1 MTASNTGLRPY
12 ISLAADHLLRGNE
25 IIVIVDD
32 EIAIREPL
40 KLYFE
45 QNGFAVAD
53 ASNGGEL
60 MQLLAGREVAL
71 ILLDIG
77 LPDADGTS
85 LLPRITENYPDTSIV
100 MLSGQSD
107 IQVALECIRNGADD
121 YIAKPV
127 QFNEILVAVK
137 KNLEKRRLVLEN
149 RRYQEDL
156 EQAYFRIQLLHQL
169 SLKMNSVY
177 LNAVQL
183 DEILRAILV
192 GITAN
197 EGLRF
202 NRAFLALFDQ
212 EGRMLE
218 GRMAIGP
225 GCREEAAQIWAE
237 MRDKELNFIDIINN
251 LGKTCMRDDDA
262 VNQIVK
268 ALKIP
273 VALTDHILI
282 RSAIERKSFK
292 VIRGNSSIPVPYDLI
307 SLLKEDTFVVVP
319 LFAPGRSIG
328 VIIADNYVTRKPI
341 PDSHLST
348 LELFASQGSLAIEQS
363 RLYMDMQHKITE
375 LEELTGEL
383 DKNKDLLIE
392 AERYSALGQ
401 MAAQMVHIIRNPIT
415 SIGGVARI
423 LARKIEGA
431 EWKKYLDVM
440 VKETDRLEATLT
452 ELFDFVSQPQGEKQN
467 GNLYPLIKK
476 TLVLLQTGMAKQN
489 ISWTLDLAE
498 PDPVIYMD
506 AKQIRR
512 VFLNVMRNAMEAMPK
527 GGTLKITATADE
539 QWAHVSLRDTGIG
552 LSGAYL
558 DRATE
563 PFFTTKTYGTGMG
576 LTLVDR
582 FIKAHGGNFS
592 LNRLDNGLE
601 VKINLPLARNENF

>member
-1 MTASNTGLRPY
+1 MIAPNTGLRPY
-12 ISLAADHLLRGNE
+12 ISLAPEYLLHNDE
-25 IIVIVDD
+25 VIVIVDD

-53 ASNGGEL
+53 ASSGREL
-60 MQLLAGREVAL
+60 ISLLANRHVAL
-71 ILLDIG
+71 VLLDIG
-77 LPDADGTS
+77 LPDANGAS
-85 LLPRITENYPDTSIV
+85 LLPQITTNYPDVSIV
-100 MLSGQSD
+100 MLSGQAD
-107 IQVALECIRNGADD
+107 IQVALDCICNGADD
-121 YIAKPV
+121 YITKPV
-127 QFNEILVAVK
+127 QFNEIMVAVK
-137 KNLEKRRLVLEN
+137 KNMGKRRLILEN

-156 EQAYFRIQLLHQL
+156 EQTYFRIQLLHQL

-177 LNAVQL
+177 LNAVEL

-202 NRAFLALFDQ
+202 NRAFLALFDPSNQ
-212 EGRMLE
+212 FLE

-225 GCREEAAQIWAE
+225 GCREEAAKIWEE
-237 MRDKELNFIDIINN
+237 MRVKELNFIEIIKN
-251 LGKTCMRDDDA
+251 LGQACMREDDT

-268 ALKIP
+268 TLRIP
-273 VALTDHILI
+273 VTLTDHILI
-282 RSAIERKSFK
+282 KSATERRSFK
-292 VIRGNSSIPVPYDLI
+292 VSAGISSIPVPHDLI
-307 SLLKEDTFVVVP
+307 NLLKEDTFIVVP

-341 PDSHLST
+341 PDSHVST

-363 RLYMDMQHKITE
+363 RMHMDMQKKIAE
-375 LEELTGEL
+375 LEEVTHEL

-423 LARKIEGA
+423 LSRKIEGE

-452 ELFDFVSQPQGEKQN
+452 ELFDFVSQSPGEKQLS
-467 GNLYPLIKK
+467 NLYPLIQK
-476 TLVLLQTGMAKQN
+476 TVILLQTSLVKQH

-498 PDPVIYMD
+498 PDPVIFMD

-512 VFLNVMRNAMEAMPK
+512 VFLNIIRNAMEAMPN
-527 GGTLKITATADE
+527 GGMLKIAAQVDNE
-539 QWAHVSLRDTGIG
+539 WVHISLRDTGIG

-558 DRATE
+558 DKATE

-592 LNRLDNGLE
+592 LNRHDNGLE
-601 VKINLPLARNENF
+601 VKINLPLAKNENI

>member
-1 MTASNTGLRPY
+1 MIAPNTGLRPY
-12 ISLAADHLLRGNE
+12 ISLAPEHLLHNDE
-25 IIVIVDD
+25 VIVIVDD

-53 ASNGGEL
+53 ASSGSEL
-60 MQLLAGREVAL
+60 ISLLANRHVAL
-71 ILLDIG
+71 VLLDIG
-77 LPDADGTS
+77 LPDADGAS
-85 LLPRITENYPDTSIV
+85 LLPQITTNYPDVSIV
-100 MLSGQSD
+100 MLSGQAD
-107 IQVALECIRNGADD
+107 IQVALDCIRNGADD
-121 YIAKPV
+121 YITKPV
-127 QFNEILVAVK
+127 QFNEIMVAVK
-137 KNLEKRRLVLEN
+137 KNLEKRRLILEN

-156 EQAYFRIQLLHQL
+156 EQAYFRIRLLHQL

-177 LNAVQL
+177 LNAVEL

-202 NRAFLALFDQ
+202 NRAFLALFDPSNQ
-212 EGRMLE
+212 FLE

-237 MRDKELNFIDIINN
+237 MRVKELNFIEIIKN
-251 LGKTCMRDDDA
+251 LGQACMREDDT

-268 ALKIP
+268 TLRIP
-273 VALTDHILI
+273 VTLADHILI
-282 RSAIERKSFK
+282 KSATERRSFK
-292 VIRGNSSIPVPYDLI
+292 VSAGISSIPVPHDLI
-307 SLLKEDTFVVVP
+307 NLLKEDTFIVVP

-341 PDSHLST
+341 PDSHVST

-363 RLYMDMQHKITE
+363 RMHMDMQKKIAE
-375 LEELTGEL
+375 LEEVTHEL

-423 LARKIEGA
+423 LSRKIEGE

-452 ELFDFVSQPQGEKQN
+452 ELFDFVSQSPGEKQLS
-467 GNLYPLIKK
+467 NLYPLIQK
-476 TLVLLQTGMAKQN
+476 TVILLQTSLVKQH

-498 PDPVIYMD
+498 PDPVIFMD

-512 VFLNVMRNAMEAMPK
+512 VFLNIIRNAMEAMPN
-527 GGTLKITATADE
+527 GGMLKIAAQVDNE
-539 QWAHVSLRDTGIG
+539 WVHISLRDTGIG

-558 DRATE
+558 DKATE

-592 LNRLDNGLE
+592 LNRHDNGLE
-601 VKINLPLARNENF
+601 VKINLPLAKNENI

>member
-1 MTASNTGLRPY
+1 MIAPNTGLRPY
-12 ISLAADHLLRGNE
+12 ISLAPEHLLHGDE
-25 IIVIVDD
+25 VIVIVDD

-40 KLYFE
+40 KFYFE
-45 QNGFAVAD
+45 QNGFAVTD
-53 ASNGGEL
+53 ANSGSEL
-60 MQLLAGREVAL
+60 INLLANRHVAL
-71 ILLDIG
+71 VLLDIG

-85 LLPRITENYPDTSIV
+85 LLPQITTNYPDVSIV

-107 IQVALECIRNGADD
+107 IQVALDCIRNGADD
-121 YIAKPV
+121 YITKPV

-137 KNLEKRRLVLEN
+137 KNLEKRRLILEN

-177 LNAVQL
+177 LNAVEL

-202 NRAFLALFDQ
+202 NRAFLALFDPSNQ
-212 EGRMLE
+212 FLE

-225 GCREEAAQIWAE
+225 SCREEAAHIWAE
-237 MRDKELNFIDIINN
+237 MRAKELNFIEIIKN
-251 LGKTCMRDDDA
+251 LGEACMREDAA

-268 ALKIP
+268 TLRIP
-273 VALTDHILI
+273 VTLTDHILI
-282 RSAIERKSFK
+282 KSATERMSFK
-292 VIRGNSSIPVPYDLI
+292 VSGGISSIPVPHDLI
-307 SLLKEDTFVVVP
+307 NLLKEDTFVVVP

-341 PDSHLST
+341 PDSHVGT

-363 RLYMDMQHKITE
+363 RLYMDMQKKIAE
-375 LEELTGEL
+375 LEEVTQEL

-423 LARKIEGA
+423 LARKIAGE

-452 ELFDFVSQPQGEKQN
+452 ELFDFVSQPQGEKQLN
-467 GNLYPLIKK
+467 NLYPLIRK
-476 TLVLLQTGMAKQN
+476 TVILLQTSLVKQN

-498 PDPVIYMD
+498 PDPVIFMD

-512 VFLNVMRNAMEAMPK
+512 VFLNIIRNAMEAMPH
-527 GGTLKITATADE
+527 GGTLKIAAQVDNE
-539 QWAHVSLRDTGIG
+539 WAHISLRDTGIG

-558 DRATE
+558 DKAKE

-592 LNRLDNGLE
+592 LIRHDTGLE
-601 VKINLPLARNENF
+601 VKINLPLAKNENT

>member
-1 MTASNTGLRPY
+1 MIAPNTGLRPY
-12 ISLAADHLLRGNE
+12 ISLAPEHLLHNDE
-25 IIVIVDD
+25 VIVIVDD

-53 ASNGGEL
+53 ASSGSEL
-60 MQLLAGREVAL
+60 ISMLANRHVAL
-71 ILLDIG
+71 VLLDIG
-77 LPDADGTS
+77 LPDADGAS
-85 LLPRITENYPDTSIV
+85 LLPQITINYPDVSIV

-121 YIAKPV
+121 YITKPV
-127 QFNEILVAVK
+127 QFNEIMVAVK
-137 KNLEKRRLVLEN
+137 KNLEKRRLILEN

-177 LNAVQL
+177 LNAVEL

-202 NRAFLALFDQ
+202 NRAFLALFDPSNQ
-212 EGRMLE
+212 FLE

-225 GCREEAAQIWAE
+225 GCREEAAKIWEE
-237 MRDKELNFIDIINN
+237 MRVKELNFIEIIKN
-251 LGKTCMRDDDA
+251 LGMACMREDDT

-268 ALKIP
+268 TLRIP
-273 VALTDHILI
+273 VTLTDHILI
-282 RSAIERKSFK
+282 KSATERRSFK
-292 VIRGNSSIPVPYDLI
+292 VSGGISSIPVPHDLI
-307 SLLKEDTFVVVP
+307 NLLKEDTFIVVP

-341 PDSHLST
+341 PDSHVST

-363 RLYMDMQHKITE
+363 RLYMDMQKKIVE
-375 LEELTGEL
+375 LEEMTHEL

-423 LARKIEGA
+423 LSRKIEGE
-431 EWKKYLDVM
+431 EWKRYLDVM

-452 ELFDFVSQPQGEKQN
+452 ELFDFVSQPQGEKQL
-467 GNLYPLIKK
+467 GNLYPLIRK
-476 TLVLLQTGMAKQN
+476 TVILLQTSLVKQH
-489 ISWTLDLAE
+489 ISWTMDLAE
-498 PDPVIYMD
+498 PDPVIFMD

-512 VFLNVMRNAMEAMPK
+512 VFLNIIRNAMEAMPN
-527 GGTLKITATADE
+527 GGMLKIAAQVDTE
-539 QWAHVSLRDTGIG
+539 WVHISLRDTGIG
-552 LSGAYL
+552 LSGAYI
-558 DRATE
+558 DKATE

-592 LNRLDNGLE
+592 LNRHDNGLE
-601 VKINLPLARNENF
+601 VKINLPLAKNENI